1 MYKSPFAPP
10 RVPGSPSPLKT
21 IDWSLSI
28 PAGILIFNLACFLTV
43 PFPWQI
49 SQGFGISCKPPDEY
63 SKRFGQFLIKIFEV
77 SEADLLCSS
86 KLDQENGIPK
96 DMMSEDGGN
105 GKSERRKSCFSSK
118 VMFSEEQS
126 EKK

>member
-1 MYKSPFAPP
+1 MGGMRSKDGQKVYFFGIIDIFTLYGGKKKMEHL
-10 RVPGSPSPLKT
+10 VKT
-21 IDWSLSI
+21 
-28 PAGILIFNLACFLTV
+28 
-43 PFPWQI
+43 I

-96 DMMSEDGGN
+96 EMMSEDGGD

-118 VMFSEEQS
+118 VMFSEDQS